1 MTVDRAILV
10 LRERWKIVALCL
22 VLGVL
27 GAGVANYFAPR
38 EYSSDITFY
47 VSLQGPAADPD
58 EAYESNELAKER
70 VLSYQ
75 PLLTDERITQA
86 VIDRLGLPMTPA
98 ELAQRITVSADT
110 DTVVLTAAVRDS
122 TPQRRR
128 HRQHPRRGV
137 RRSRRAARA
146 ADRPGAH
153 AGPGC
158 ARPAR
163 PAGPGAL
170 EDRCR
175 DRPPGHTAAHPRV
188 AQHHVQPGA
197 GRGARP
203 ADRCRRPGRAGGT
216 GPLGPLGAQLAELA
230 PAPVLAELAHDR
242 HVPSRPLIVDEPFTS
257 PRAEAF
263 RKLRTNLQFRDGRR
277 GHKVIVVTGARMGEG
292 TSTTACNLAIAMA
305 ETGHRVLLVDAN
317 LRNPR
322 VSDYLGLDPFPGLV
336 DVLAGRMVWQYAR
349 QPWNR
354 GGFDVLTA
362 GPYPHNHSQLL
373 ASYSLADLFADM
385 RRQYDLVVVDTP
397 ALLAVSDAAA
407 VAARADGVVL
417 VVQHQQ
423 TSQDQVTAAVG
434 ALQAVS
440 ARLLGTVLTMTKG
453 RLRREGRVPAYQV
466 PVSTARRD
474 GQPAPTRPRPTA
486 APPGATPPEAAPP
499 EAAPPEVTSPPTGL
513 PRPIPEQSENNGTQ
527 QESGTDTAT
536 RPVDKPRPSPTPR
549 R

>member
-1 MTVDRAILV
+1 MTVDRAILL

-27 GAGVANYFAPR
+27 GAGVANYFTPR

-47 VSLQGPAADPD
+47 VALQGPAEDSD
-58 EAYESNELAKER
+58 DAYQANELAKER

-75 PLLTDERITQA
+75 PLVTDERITQA
-86 VIDRLGLPMTPA
+86 VIDRLGLSTTPA

-110 DTVVLTAAVRDS
+110 DTVVLAAAVRDS
-122 TPQRRR
+122 TPQ
-128 HRQHPRRGV
+128 G
-137 RRSRRAARA
+137 A
-146 ADRPGAH
+146 ADIANALAAEFVGLVGQIEEPIGPADTPATPAPGQ
-153 AGPGC
+153 
-158 ARPAR
+158 PAP
-163 PAGPGAL
+163 PAPEPAKIGAEIVRQATPQPTPVAPNTMYNLALGGAL
-170 EDRCR
+170 GLLIGVVGLVVREAR
-175 DRPPGHTAAHPRV
+175 DRSVRSA
-188 AQHHVQPGA
+188 
-197 GRGARP
+197 
-203 ADRCRRPGRAGGT
+203 
-216 GPLGPLGAQLAELA
+216 AQLAELA

-242 HVPSRPLIVDEPFTS
+242 HVASHPLIVDEPFTS

-277 GHKVIVVTGARMGEG
+277 GHHVIVVTSARMGEG

-423 TSQDQVTAAVG
+423 TSQDQVTAAVD
-434 ALQAVS
+434 ALQTVS

-453 RLRREGRVPAYQV
+453 RLRREGRAPIYQV

-474 GQPAPTRPRPTA
+474 GLPAPTATPA
-486 APPGATPPEAAPP
+486 DAPPAETPA
-499 EAAPPEVTSPPTGL
+499 EVTSPPTGL
-513 PRPIPEQSENNGTQ
+513 PRSIPEQSATNGTQ
-527 QESGTDTAT
+527 QDGTADSAT

>member
-1 MTVDRAILV
+1 MTVDRAIHI

-27 GAGVANYFAPR
+27 GAGVATYFAPR
-38 EYSSDITFY
+38 EYSSDITLY
-47 VSLQGPAADPD
+47 VSLQGSAEDSD
-58 EAYESNELAKER
+58 EAYQANELAKER

-75 PLLTDERITQA
+75 PLLTDERVTQA

-98 ELAQRITVSADT
+98 ELAQHITV
-110 DTVVLTAAVRDS
+110 TVDSDSVVMTAAVRDS
-122 TPQRRR
+122 TPQ
-128 HRQHPRRGV
+128 G
-137 RRSRRAARA
+137 A
-146 ADRPGAH
+146 ADVANALAAEFVGLVGQLEEPIGPTTAPAAPAPGQPAPP
-153 AGPGC
+153 APEPAKIG
-158 ARPAR
+158 AEIIRPAT
-163 PAGPGAL
+163 PQPTPVSPDTPFNLALGGAL
-170 EDRCR
+170 GLLLGVLGLVIREAR
-175 DRPPGHTAAHPRV
+175 DHSVRSVSELNR
-188 AQHHVQPGA
+188 
-197 GRGARP
+197 
-203 ADRCRRPGRAGGT
+203 
-216 GPLGPLGAQLAELA
+216 LA
-230 PAPVLAELAHDR
+230 PAPVLAEIAHDR
-242 HVPSRPLIVDEPFTS
+242 QVPSRPLIVDEPFTS

-277 GHKVIVVTGARMGEG
+277 GHHVVVVTSARMGEG

-305 ETGHRVLLVDAN
+305 EAGNRVLLVDAN

-373 ASYSLADLFADM
+373 ASYSLGDLFADM
-385 RRQYDLVVVDTP
+385 RSHYDFIVVDTP

-417 VVQHQQ
+417 AVQHLQ
-423 TSQDQVTAAVG
+423 TSQEQVSAAVE
-434 ALQAVS
+434 ALHTVS

-453 RLRREGRVPAYQV
+453 RLRREGRVPSYQA

-474 GQPAPTRPRPTA
+474 GPL
-486 APPGATPPEAAPP
+486 APPSTTPPEP
-499 EAAPPEVTSPPTGL
+499 VVQSPPNGL
-513 PRPIPEQSENNGTQ
+513 PRAIPEQTGGDHVPDDVPEETTV
-527 QESGTDTAT
+527 ESTT
-536 RPVDKPRPSPTPR
+536 RPVDSPQRRPSPTPR